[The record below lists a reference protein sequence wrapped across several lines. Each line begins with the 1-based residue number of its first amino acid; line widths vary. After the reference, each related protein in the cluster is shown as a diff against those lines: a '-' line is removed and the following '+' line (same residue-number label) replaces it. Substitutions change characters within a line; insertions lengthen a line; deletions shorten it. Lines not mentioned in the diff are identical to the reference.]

1 MATRSILAEQLKEY
15 QIPFRSDWPTASS
28 NSSSRYSRSARLECG
43 IVVYEIHMGGCDI
56 CNMGGFD
63 VCLPCFHWRRG
74 RMCSRNT
81 ASQGS
86 EIGPSHENPNSSSD
100 SLRSSWNIL
109 ALRNAKGTVNLL
121 PSDVYTTK
129 WPLLAIDV
137 FFVLDSREASLLGHE
152 ILFRPK
158 AAIFRHFLA
167 ISRSLL
173 GLSMKKADAE
183 AMVKCSKWTC
193 GEGARED
200 TAVAGTW
207 HMVDDLYQHIFFLL
221 LEESFWYTERGK
233 AAVIHQP
240 YRDRNDGKMVEV
252 FLRGLM

>member
-1 MATRSILAEQLKEY
+1 MNLLPSVEYTTKWPFSAIDVLFVLNSGEASLLIHEILFLPKAAIFCHFLAISREGS
-15 QIPFRSDWPTASS
+15 PTSDPVTSKD
-28 NSSSRYSRSARLECG
+28 RTY
-43 IVVYEIHMGGCDI
+43 
-56 CNMGGFD
+56 
-63 VCLPCFHWRRG
+63 
-74 RMCSRNT
+74 SRNT
-81 ASQGS
+81 ASQGR
-86 EIGPSHENPNSSSD
+86 EIGPSPENPNSSSD

-121 PSDVYTTK
+121 PSD
-129 WPLLAIDV
+129 
-137 FFVLDSREASLLGHE
+137 
-152 ILFRPK
+152 
-158 AAIFRHFLA
+158 
-167 ISRSLL
+167 
-173 GLSMKKADAE
+173 KKADAE